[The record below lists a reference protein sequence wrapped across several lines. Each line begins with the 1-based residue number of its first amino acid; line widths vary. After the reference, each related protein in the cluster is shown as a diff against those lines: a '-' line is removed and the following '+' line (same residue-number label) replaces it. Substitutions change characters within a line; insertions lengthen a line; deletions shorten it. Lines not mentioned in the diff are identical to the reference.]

1 MKITSVWEFLKAV
14 EELPR
19 KPGSSLYYRGHGD
32 STYKLVPS
40 LLRYAGYLNGERR
53 LFMEKLTEEPDLFS
67 EEPTAFERLA
77 RMQHF
82 GTPTRLLDITKNP
95 LIALFFAC
103 VGHDGKTTLEQ
114 DGEVVLLSID
124 GKLRKYGDDD
134 AVLALSN
141 LCKLKPSEKK
151 FDTNLPVE
159 QFNRTENVKRL
170 TEKIREEKP
179 AFAGRIDPK
188 YFNSVLP
195 VKAPK
200 RNTRIRVQDGLF
212 LLFGTGS
219 GSGKAVVPNN
229 WIVKTKSGEPIIVDA
244 KSKAKIRR
252 QLTEINIYKEILLPD
267 QGAAAAYI
275 IKKSQ

>member
-1 MKITSVWEFLKAV
+1 
-14 EELPR
+14 
-19 KPGSSLYYRGHGD
+19 
-32 STYKLVPS
+32 
-40 LLRYAGYLNGERR
+40 
-53 LFMEKLTEEPDLFS
+53 
-67 EEPTAFERLA
+67 
-77 RMQHF
+77 MQHF

-124 GKLRKYGDDD
+124 GKLKQYGDND

-141 LCKLKPSEKK
+141 LCKLKPNEKK
-151 FDTNLPVE
+151 FDTSLPVE

-170 TEKIREEKP
+170 IEKIREEKP

-188 YFNSVLP
+188 YLNSVLP

-200 RNTRIRVQDGLF
+200 RNKRIRVQDGLF
-212 LLFGTGS
+212 LLFGAGS
-219 GSGKAVVPNN
+219 GSGKAAVPNN
-229 WIVKTKSGEPIIVDA
+229 WIVKTKSGEPIIIDA

-252 QLTEINIYKEILLPD
+252 QLTGINIYKEILLPD
-267 QGAAAAYI
+267 
-275 IKKSQ
+275 